1 MRISMMDLN
10 DKQKGLMSDEDR
22 KQFGKEGMTGAEG
35 QARFA
40 NGEEN
45 KLHKIVKSYLDIY
58 RIYYECEPFG
68 RRTAVKAGRPDF
80 RLCYKGRFIGI
91 ELKTVAGVVSKEQVD
106 TMDQIRAG
114 GGIAAVC
121 YSLND
126 VISVLRKC

>member
-1 MRISMMDLN
+1 MMDLN
-10 DKQKGLMSDEDR
+10 DKQKGLMSDADR
-22 KQFGKEGMTGAEG
+22 KQFGKQGMTGAEG

-45 KLHKIVKSYLDIY
+45 KLHKVVKSYLDIY

-91 ELKTVAGVVSKEQVD
+91 ELKTIAGVVSREQVD

-121 YSLND
+121 YSLQD
-126 VISVLRKC
+126 VIDVLRRC

>member
-1 MRISMMDLN
+1 MMDLN

>member
-1 MRISMMDLN
+1 MMDLN

-22 KQFGKEGMTGAEG
+22 QQFGKAGMTGAEG

-45 KLHKIVKSYLDIY
+45 KLHKIIKSYLDIY

-121 YSLND
+121 YSLQD

>member
-1 MRISMMDLN
+1 MMDLN
-10 DKQKGLMSDEDR
+10 DAQKSLMSDADR
-22 KQFGKEGMTGAEG
+22 QQFGKAGMTGAEG

-40 NGEEN
+40 NGEEG

-80 RLCYKGRFIGI
+80 RLCYRGRFVGI
-91 ELKTVAGVVSKEQVD
+91 ELKTIAGIVSKEQVD
-106 TMDQIRAG
+106 TMDAIRAG

-121 YSLND
+121 YSLQD

>member
-1 MRISMMDLN
+1 MMDLN
-10 DKQKGLMSDEDR
+10 DKQKGLMNDQDR
-22 KQFGKEGMTGAEG
+22 KQFGKAGMTGAEA
-35 QARFA
+35 QTRYA

-45 KLHKIVKSYLDIY
+45 KLHKVVKSYLDIY

-121 YSLND
+121 YSLQD

>member
-10 DKQKGLMSDEDR
+10 DAQKGLMSDADR
-22 KQFGKEGMTGAEG
+22 KQFGKAAMTGAEA
-35 QARFA
+35 QRRFA

-45 KLHKIVKSYLDIY
+45 KLHKVVRSYLDIY
-58 RIYYECEPFG
+58 GIYYECEPFG
-68 RRTAVKAGRPDF
+68 RRAAVKAGRPDF

-121 YSLND
+121 YSLRD
-126 VISVLRKC
+126 VIDLLRRC